1 MFLDQIIANTQQNFA
16 TSTPAPAIIAEPK
29 KSPRIFEVESLPIS
43 SPHGEISGKKGLF
56 VKGQCINIVSDRYK
70 IHQPKKVYE
79 TFEGLATSHG
89 LQIDKVITNT
99 KNGGMLLGAHY
110 ADLKFLGEEH
120 KASLVFYTSH
130 CGQYR
135 TFLTLDFLRVA
146 CFNQIPSLYK
156 NRQRHIISEKHYQ
169 NSLDTKSFE
178 KVLESLPAQIS
189 AYNEKAELLQQK
201 HLSFDSFRDLYIQHK
216 KLDVEQKQFDS
227 KMAEFRGRYF
237 GASGQTGLG
246 ENAYKAFQAITFENT
261 HTGKNTAMKLE
272 NNFIKGGD
280 DSLVWLDAL
289 LTA

>member
-1 MFLDQIIANTQQNFA
+1 MSFFDQVLSQTVYTLA
-16 TSTPAPAIIAEPK
+16 TSSPAIIAEPK

-43 SPHGEISGKKGLF
+43 SRHGEIADKKGLF
-56 VKGQCINIVSDRYK
+56 VNGSCINIVSDRYK
-70 IHQPKKVYE
+70 IHQPSEVYK
-79 TFEGLATSHG
+79 TFEDLATSHG
-89 LQIDKVITNT
+89 LNIDKVLTNP
-99 KNGGMLLGAHY
+99 KNGGMLLSAHY

-130 CGQYR
+130 CGKYR

-146 CFNQIPSLYK
+146 CFNQIPALYK
-156 NRQRHIISEKHYQ
+156 NKQRHIISEKHYQ
-169 NSLDTKSFE
+169 NSLDIKSFE
-178 KVLESLPAQIS
+178 KVLESLPKQIQ
-189 AYNEKAELLQQK
+189 AHNEKVELLQQK

-227 KMAEFRGRYF
+227 KMAEFKGRYF
-237 GASGQTGLG
+237 HAKGQNGLG
-246 ENAYKAFQAITFENT
+246 ENAYKAWQAITYENT
-261 HTGKNTAMKLE
+261 HGGRDTAMKME